1 MKQLIRKT
9 LLALIGGVMSTAVW
23 ADEITVPTPVYSNDF
38 SSTTGLTIV
47 GNGVFE
53 DDTDPRFGKI
63 FHNDPANTSALRTNY
78 LKLPTD
84 VLSHSATSNEMTIG
98 FWVNKKSE
106 NDFWFSPL
114 FSAYGGAPNPTN
126 GSPMLVCETRGLIQ
140 LNCSGYC
147 DFGINDATPGTT
159 YNAGTPSVDTYWL
172 DDAEWHYYT
181 VVFTTTT
188 AKVYIDGVL
197 KNGWT
202 VDGTSDGQV
211 ISGLFSNGSSLSYVC
226 LGGNQAWA
234 WGDADPAF
242 GFDDFAVYDAALTA
256 EQIAKIISDK
266 NFDYTVVAKDG
277 SGNTLKTISEGTY
290 SGTAITVYYPQNILQ
305 SNTIYS
311 INKNGS
317 SPLFGKTFTP
327 NADNYVYTLN
337 YNNTPVGNV
346 VYYSEAENITG
357 LTTHVAE
364 NHFSGQNFAYT
375 SGNST
380 YVKIVTLPAG
390 KYKIYAR
397 YYDGNSGDK
406 TFNFKLGD
414 DGDVILTRTLSSANQ
429 EFNGAS
435 DEFTLASATDIKFA
449 CDGAGDTGLDWVY
462 IVSTSSNEIIGAID
476 YTTGFMG
483 AHKDFTIS
491 KGESIKL
498 NFQNHGIG
506 GADSQWLNWLVRL
519 SGTTGVNHTLRADN
533 WVLGDDGGTV
543 STRSISQDGGVINW
557 SDFCEEM
564 KDANVDMTIT
574 YSSTGMFSINVEATG
589 NTHTFTHT
597 FAYND
602 AKDGDITIEL
612 GVEKAWLELL
622 STGANQ
628 LVTLGAIDWATFVS
642 DYPLDFTGSEV
653 KAYVV
658 TGASGSAI
666 TKEAVTTVA
675 ANTPLL
681 LNAPAETYA
690 IPVATTGTDYSATN
704 KLVAG
709 DGSTITSGTGAGF
722 NYVLGEEGGNA
733 MFLLINSTPAVVPQ
747 GKAYLALGA
756 APARG
761 LNLFDDEET
770 TGVNEVKTQKVAGE
784 YFNLAGQRVG
794 NPTKG
799 VYIVNGKKV
808 VIK

>member
-1 MKQLIRKT
+1 MCN
-9 LLALIGGVMSTAVW
+9 AAW
-23 ADEITVPTPVYSNDF
+23 AQVTVPTPVYFNDF
-38 SSTTGLTIV
+38 SSTTDLTQV
-47 GNGVFE
+47 GSGEFI
-53 DDTDPRFGKI
+53 DDSDPRFGKI
-63 FHNDPANTSALRTNY
+63 YHNDPENTSAIRTNY
-78 LKLPTD
+78 LKLPSD

-114 FSAYGGAPNPTN
+114 FSAYGAAPSGGN
-126 GSPMLVCETRGLIQ
+126 GTPMLVCETRGLIQ

-147 DFGINDATPGTT
+147 DFGITDETPGTT
-159 YNAGTPSVDTYWL
+159 YNDGTPSVDTYWL
-172 DDAEWHYYT
+172 DDGSWHYYT

-202 VDGTSDGQV
+202 VDGTSGGQV
-211 ISGLFSNGSSLSYVC
+211 ISGLFTNGSSLKYVC
-226 LGGNQAWA
+226 LGGNQAWT

-242 GFDDFAVYDAALTA
+242 GFDDFAVYDEALSA

-277 SGNTLKTISEGTY
+277 SGNTLKTIAEGTY

-327 NADNYVYTLN
+327 NVDNYVYTLN
-337 YNNTPVGNV
+337 YNNTPVDNV

-357 LTTHVAE
+357 LTTHAAE

-397 YYDGNSGDK
+397 YYDGNSGEK

-414 DGDVILTRTLSSANQ
+414 DGDVILTRTLSSSGQ

-449 CDGAGDTGLDWVY
+449 CDGANDTGLDWVY

-476 YTTGFMG
+476 YSTGFMG

-506 GADSQWLNWLVRL
+506 GTDTQWFNWLVRL

-543 STRSISQDGGVINW
+543 STRSITQDGSAIDNW
-557 SDFCEEM
+557 SDFCEAM
-564 KDANVDMTIT
+564 KDASVEMTIT
-574 YSSTGMFSINVEATG
+574 YTADGMFSIEVEATG
-589 NTHTFTHT
+589 NTHTFVHN
-597 FAYND
+597 FAYKE

-622 STGANQ
+622 SADANQ
-628 LVTLGAIDWATFVS
+628 LVTFGAIDWTTFVS
-642 DYPLDFTGSEV
+642 TKNLDFSKVQAGLA
-653 KAYVV
+653 AYIV
-658 TGASGSAI
+658 TGNSGSAI
-666 TKEAVTTVA
+666 TKEDVTGIVPA
-675 ANTPLL
+675 GTPLL
-681 LNAPAETYA
+681 LSGTANNTFTVSLASSAGSAPVGNLLKAGNGSAVGYVTGKTRYVLSA
-690 IPVATTGTDYSATN
+690 DGTTPVFKKLADGGYSAT
-704 KLVAG
+704 
-709 DGSTITSGTGAGF
+709 
-722 NYVLGEEGGNA
+722 
-733 MFLLINSTPAVVPQ
+733 VPV
-747 GKAYLALGA
+747 GKAYLE
-756 APARG
+756 
-761 LNLFDDEET
+761 FDGVVSAHELTFDFDSET
-770 TGVNEVKTQKVAGE
+770 TAISEAKSQLPTANGQF
-784 YFNLAGQRVG
+784 FNLAGQRVA

-799 VYIVNGKKV
+799 LYIVNGRKFI
-808 VIK
+808 IK